1 MLLFYWLQLRPEAA
15 YLYDA
20 VHLYAKALCDVLDGG
35 GDPRNGSAIIES
47 IKGRTYVSAMG
58 WVGAARRNYSFTLV
72 PPEQWLVP
80 DAN

>member
-1 MLLFYWLQLRPEAA
+1 LDQKTDLKTKSNFGRYRKIQFLCPQLRPEAA

-20 VHLYAKALCDVLDGG
+20 VQLYAKALCDVLDGG

-58 WVGAARRNYSFTLV
+58 
-72 PPEQWLVP
+72 
-80 DAN
+80 

>member
-1 MLLFYWLQLRPEAA
+1 LRPEAA

-20 VHLYAKALCDVLDGG
+20 VQLYAKALCDVLDGG

-58 WVGAARRNYSFTLV
+58 
-72 PPEQWLVP
+72 
-80 DAN
+80 